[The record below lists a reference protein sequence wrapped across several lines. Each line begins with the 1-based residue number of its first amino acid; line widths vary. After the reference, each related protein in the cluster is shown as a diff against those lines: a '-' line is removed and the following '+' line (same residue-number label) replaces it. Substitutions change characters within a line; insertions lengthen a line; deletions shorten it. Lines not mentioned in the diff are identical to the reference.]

1 MLNLGLCGRQP
12 RKIHKEKSN
21 IALTFLFY
29 YTNMKTPK
37 TNVARLL
44 DQAKIKYEI
53 KAYDY
58 DPEDLNATH
67 AADSF
72 GLQYGQVF
80 KTLVLRGDR
89 NGLFVCAIPSDKS
102 VDLKK
107 AAKASGNKS
116 AEMLHVKELLENTGY
131 IRGGCSPVG
140 MKKHYPTFID
150 KTATDWESITISA
163 GQRGVM
169 VMLAP
174 EDIIRFARMTTA
186 DLTKEEGEQE

>member
-1 MLNLGLCGRQP
+1 
-12 RKIHKEKSN
+12 
-21 IALTFLFY
+21 
-29 YTNMKTPK
+29 MKTPK

-44 DQAKIKYEI
+44 DKAKVSYTIRAYE
-53 KAYDY
+53 Y

-72 GLQYGQVF
+72 GLDYGQVF

-89 NGLFVCAIPSDKS
+89 NGLFVCAIPSNKS

-131 IRGGCSPVG
+131 IRGGCSPIG
-140 MKKHYPTFID
+140 MKKHFPTFID
-150 KTATDWESITISA
+150 QTATNWDFITISA
-163 GQRGVM
+163 GMRGVM
-169 VMLAP
+169 VQLAP
-174 EDIIRFARMTTA
+174 NDIISYAQMTAA
-186 DLTKEEGEQE
+186 DLTKDEADTEDA